1 MDSVRERILA
11 SVGAMTAVEVANIRM
26 KDRLCEDLGLD
37 RVAKLELISTIA
49 EDLKLDVEL
58 GEAKKIID
66 VQGLIDFAGL
76 RLQGRSE

>member
-1 MDSVRERILA
+1 MDSVREQVLA

-49 EDLKLDVEL
+49 EELQLDVEL
-58 GEAKKIID
+58 LEAKKIVD

-76 RLQGRSE
+76 RLPGRSE